1 MVIAVKPERRQHAL
15 SQLRGCGTRS
25 QVHRRH
31 KLLHHRHRAG
41 GLLAR
46 QGQVLLL
53 LHDYCSFTK
62 HDITFDTT
70 YQPPSAV
77 DGEPTAADVLSLL
90 ADDALAIIDNNYSI
104 DDFADEYGYTKPSQ
118 AIRAYEGHT
127 KTLDWMKDTLEFDE
141 DDVRQFTTVLHED
154 LAGVKAGVATIV
166 SERQA
171 EHERTHPKVPEG
183 FVTIESLQEDL
194 DLGDYGDRCTEFWN
208 RYVNERFD
216 DVADDLV
223 DLSYHDLLK
232 WLPDNYEWVEQAA
245 ENGRFYGSETDF
257 FRMIQTAQRECFTQD
272 MYVHQEDI
280 VKYVTLE
287 SLKDAGV
294 YAVSQELADALDTDV
309 DYADANRFD
318 AALDEAKEQVASVM
332 AANLEGALGDEDL
345 AQEAAEE
352 LVGDDDYGIV
362 NPAALSVE
370 AVRAVNEKGYDAAF
384 AECDFWKEYTE
395 RGEADRGTDTPSL
408 AETAKECRDS
418 STELAQAGQSHEQ
431 ERDAGNVER

>member
-1 MVIAVKPERRQHAL
+1 MPYHNFEDAAHVAKYIADINFSITGTAPVDSSPDKVKY
-15 SQLRGCGTRS
+15 
-25 QVHRRH
+25 
-31 KLLHHRHRAG
+31 
-41 GLLAR
+41 
-46 QGQVLLL
+46 
-53 LHDYCSFTK
+53 YCSFTK

-216 DVADDLV
+216 
-223 DLSYHDLLK
+223 
-232 WLPDNYEWVEQAA
+232 
-245 ENGRFYGSETDF
+245 
-257 FRMIQTAQRECFTQD
+257 
-272 MYVHQEDI
+272 
-280 VKYVTLE
+280 
-287 SLKDAGV
+287 
-294 YAVSQELADALDTDV
+294 
-309 DYADANRFD
+309 

-332 AANLEGALGDEDL
+332 AAKYR
-345 AQEAAEE
+345 
-352 LVGDDDYGIV
+352 V
-362 NPAALSVE
+362 
-370 AVRAVNEKGYDAAF
+370 
-384 AECDFWKEYTE
+384 
-395 RGEADRGTDTPSL
+395 
-408 AETAKECRDS
+408 
-418 STELAQAGQSHEQ
+418 
-431 ERDAGNVER
+431 

>member
-1 MVIAVKPERRQHAL
+1 MPYHNFEDAAHVAKYIADINFSITGTAPVDSSPDKVKY
-15 SQLRGCGTRS
+15 
-25 QVHRRH
+25 
-31 KLLHHRHRAG
+31 
-41 GLLAR
+41 
-46 QGQVLLL
+46 
-53 LHDYCSFTK
+53 YCSFTK

-280 VKYVTLE
+280 VKSSPSNPSRTRASTPSRRSLPTRWTPTLTMRMPTG
-287 SLKDAGV
+287 SMPHSMRRRSRL
-294 YAVSQELADALDTDV
+294 
-309 DYADANRFD
+309 R
-318 AALDEAKEQVASVM
+318 ASWPPI
-332 AANLEGALGDEDL
+332 LR
-345 AQEAAEE
+345 
-352 LVGDDDYGIV
+352 
-362 NPAALSVE
+362 ALS
-370 AVRAVNEKGYDAAF
+370 ATKTLLR
-384 AECDFWKEYTE
+384 
-395 RGEADRGTDTPSL
+395 RRLRSL
-408 AETAKECRDS
+408 SATTTTAS
-418 STELAQAGQSHEQ
+418 
-431 ERDAGNVER
+431 

>member
-1 MVIAVKPERRQHAL
+1 MPYHNFEDAAHVAKYIADINFSITGTAPVGSSPDKVKY
-15 SQLRGCGTRS
+15 
-25 QVHRRH
+25 
-31 KLLHHRHRAG
+31 
-41 GLLAR
+41 
-46 QGQVLLL
+46 
-53 LHDYCSFTK
+53 YCSFTK

-287 SLKDAGV
+287 FLKDAGV

>member
-1 MVIAVKPERRQHAL
+1 M
-15 SQLRGCGTRS
+15 
-25 QVHRRH
+25 
-31 KLLHHRHRAG
+31 
-41 GLLAR
+41 
-46 QGQVLLL
+46 
-53 LHDYCSFTK
+53 
-62 HDITFDTT
+62 
-70 YQPPSAV
+70 
-77 DGEPTAADVLSLL
+77 
-90 ADDALAIIDNNYSI
+90 
-104 DDFADEYGYTKPSQ
+104 
-118 AIRAYEGHT
+118 
-127 KTLDWMKDTLEFDE
+127 
-141 DDVRQFTTVLHED
+141 
-154 LAGVKAGVATIV
+154 
-166 SERQA
+166 
-171 EHERTHPKVPEG
+171 
-183 FVTIESLQEDL
+183 QEDL